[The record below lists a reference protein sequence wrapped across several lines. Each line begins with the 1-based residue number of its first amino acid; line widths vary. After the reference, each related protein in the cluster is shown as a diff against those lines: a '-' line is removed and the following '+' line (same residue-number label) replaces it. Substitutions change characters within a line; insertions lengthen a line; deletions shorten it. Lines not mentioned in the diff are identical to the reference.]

1 MRLQRSTT
9 HEERAMTT
17 KKPTRND
24 PVDLPEPGPGKQNP
38 KELDKQLDRALE
50 DTMEASDP
58 PATTQPDV
66 HIRHHGKQDG
76 KNRASARKR

>member
-1 MRLQRSTT
+1 MLVTT
-9 HEERAMTT
+9 TNTT
-17 KKPTRND
+17 KND

-58 PATTQPDV
+58 PATTQPDG
-66 HIRHHGKQDG
+66 HIRHRKGEDARPKDD
-76 KNRASARKR
+76 ASKRQG

>member
-1 MRLQRSTT
+1 
-9 HEERAMTT
+9 MTA
-17 KKPTRND
+17 KND

-50 DTMEASDP
+50 DTMIASDP

-66 HIRHHGKQDG
+66 QVHHDKPQDKGKSG
-76 KNRASARKR
+76 KKK

>member
-1 MRLQRSTT
+1 
-9 HEERAMTT
+9 MTT
-17 KKPTRND
+17 KKPTKND
-24 PVDLPEPGPGKQNP
+24 PVDLPEPGPGKQDP

-66 HIRHHGKQDG
+66 HIRHHGKQDD
-76 KNRASARKR
+76 KTPPTRKPQ